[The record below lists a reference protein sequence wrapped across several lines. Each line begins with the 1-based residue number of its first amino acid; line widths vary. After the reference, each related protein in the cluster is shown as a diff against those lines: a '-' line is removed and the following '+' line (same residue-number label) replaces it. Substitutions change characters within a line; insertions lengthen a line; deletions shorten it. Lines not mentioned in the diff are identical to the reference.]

1 VSTEKAS
8 LFAHLTSGR
17 IGAAI
22 KMAENPDALSA
33 RERQLEDFLN
43 LLPAPRYERFRL
55 ANALS
60 KPYDK
65 ARENV
70 GEVLPIWLSFWR
82 DVFVRS
88 SGADLPLV
96 NLDLEDQV
104 NRAAGKVD
112 PKTARELVIAHEKA
126 FQQLDAYANV
136 RLLVETLMLRWP
148 YIKF

>member
-1 VSTEKAS
+1 MY
-8 LFAHLTSGR
+8 LSG
-17 IGAAI
+17 
-22 KMAENPDALSA
+22 
-33 RERQLEDFLN
+33 
-43 LLPAPRYERFRL
+43 LP
-55 ANALS
+55 
-60 KPYDK
+60 
-65 ARENV
+65 
-70 GEVLPIWLSFWR
+70 
-82 DVFVRS
+82 
-88 SGADLPLV
+88 GADLPLV